1 MVDKLSP
8 LDYGMKDYIKF
19 YLLSNPGDVN
29 GKFL

>member
-19 YLLSNPGDVN
+19 Y
-29 GKFL
+29 FLVWQMETYIIS